1 MGTILIIDDDIE
13 LTSLI
18 NEFLNNYN
26 FKIEISHNPVEGLK
40 KLEKNEFD
48 LLILDIMLPEM
59 DGFQVLTKI
68 RQTSTIPIIML
79 TARGKVSDRITGLE
93 LGADDYL
100 PKPFEPKELLARIQ
114 SIIRRTASPESMV
127 DELKFN
133 DLVINKFKQEVC
145 LDNQLINLSTTE
157 FDALVLFVENPGKTL
172 DREFLVENL
181 RGITWQSYDRSV
193 DVLVSRLR
201 NKLKETPEK
210 TRFIKTIHGVGYKF
224 IGIKSN

>member
-1 MGTILIIDDDIE
+1 MGKILIIDDDLE
-13 LTSLI
+13 LTGLI
-18 NEFLNNYN
+18 SEFLNNYN
-26 FKIEISHNPVEGLK
+26 FKIDSSPNPIDGLE
-40 KLEKNEFD
+40 KLKKNEFD
-48 LLILDIMLPEM
+48 LIILDIMLPEM
-59 DGFQVLTKI
+59 DGFQTLKKI
-68 RQTSTIPIIML
+68 RQKSTIPIIML

-127 DELKFN
+127 DELRFD
-133 DLVINKFKQEVC
+133 DLIINKFKQEVF
-145 LDNQLINLSTTE
+145 LDNKLINLSTTE
-157 FDALVLFVENPGKTL
+157 FDALVLFVDNPGKTL

-201 NKLKETPEK
+201 NKLKETPEN

>member
-1 MGTILIIDDDIE
+1 MGQILIIDDDIE

-18 NEFLNNYN
+18 SEFLNNYN
-26 FKIEISHNPVEGLK
+26 FKIDISHNPIEGLEKLK
-40 KLEKNEFD
+40 KKQFD
-48 LLILDIMLPEM
+48 LIILDIMLPEM
-59 DGFQVLTKI
+59 DGFQTLTKI
-68 RQTSTIPIIML
+68 RQKSTIPIIML

-114 SIIRRTASPESMV
+114 SIIRRTSSPDSMV
-127 DELKFN
+127 DELKF
-133 DLVINKFKQEVC
+133 DELLINKFTQEVF
-145 LDNQLINLSTTE
+145 LDNKLVNLSTTE
-157 FDALVLFVENPGKTL
+157 FDALVLFVDNPGKTL

-201 NKLKETPEK
+201 NKLKETPEN
-210 TRFIKTIHGVGYKF
+210 TRFIKTIHGIGYKF